1 MKKGF
6 TIIELLVV
14 VAIIAVL
21 SSIVIVSIDVYR
33 TRSSNTNIQAT
44 LGQVRSESLLYQ
56 QSNGSFLDVCE
67 AGEPYRIAA
76 MLSEIQAQSF
86 IAPKCFDDS
95 DSWVATTPL
104 RGGETDEFAWCV
116 DSNNFGGLISST
128 RYASIIN
135 ANTLCQ

>member
-1 MKKGF
+1 MRRGF

-14 VAIIAVL
+14 IAIIAVL
-21 SSIVIVSIDVYR
+21 ASSIIISLDIINAR
-33 TRSSNTNIQAT
+33 GANT
-44 LGQVRSESLLYQ
+44 GSESLLYQ
-56 QSNGSFLDVCE
+56 QSNGSFLDFCE

-116 DSNNFGGLISST
+116 DSNNFGGLISSE
-128 RYASIIN
+128 RYAFIIN
-135 ANTLCQ
+135 VNTLCQ